1 MRAVNPEFLRFV
13 DRPPDVV
20 ALVRVHLLAV
30 LVELR
35 VDCHTHESGAR
46 QYQPRGYHVRARR
59 VRLIRIRGVA
69 AYMRKVRLDDLD
81 SRMGPADRN
90 VPLTDA
96 LGAANAAFNY
106 YELDAGD
113 SFAYGLHSHENQE
126 EIFHVLAGTVTFE
139 TLDVQQSATPDD
151 EPASTEE
158 VEVGA
163 GELVRFGPGEFQ
175 RGVNRGDERV
185 RALAIGAPQE
195 AGDTE
200 ILRECEDCGETTTQ
214 TIELADDH
222 SEIRAV
228 CEACGAVTG
237 RFD

>member
-1 MRAVNPEFLRFV
+1 
-13 DRPPDVV
+13 
-20 ALVRVHLLAV
+20 
-30 LVELR
+30 
-35 VDCHTHESGAR
+35 
-46 QYQPRGYHVRARR
+46 
-59 VRLIRIRGVA
+59 
-69 AYMRKVRLDDLD
+69 MRKVRLDDLD

-96 LGAANAAFNY
+96 LGAADAALNY
-106 YELDAGD
+106 YELDEGD

-126 EIFHVLAGTVTFE
+126 EVFHVLEGTVTFE
-139 TLDVQQSATPDD
+139 TLDVQQSPDD
-151 EPASTEE
+151 GAAVDADETE
-158 VEVGA
+158 VSA

-175 RGVNRGDERV
+175 RGVNRGAERV
-185 RALAIGAPQE
+185 RALAIGAPQD

-200 ILRECEDCGETTTQ
+200 VLRECEDCGETTTQ
-214 TIELADDH
+214 KIELADDH

>member
-1 MRAVNPEFLRFV
+1 MR
-13 DRPPDVV
+13 
-20 ALVRVHLLAV
+20 H
-30 LVELR
+30 
-35 VDCHTHESGAR
+35 
-46 QYQPRGYHVRARR
+46 
-59 VRLIRIRGVA
+59 
-69 AYMRKVRLDDLD
+69 VRLDDLD

-96 LGAANAAFNY
+96 LGVADAALNY

-113 SFAYGLHSHENQE
+113 SFAYGLHSHQNQE
-126 EIFHVLAGTVTFE
+126 EIFHVLEGTVTFE
-139 TLDVQQSATPDD
+139 TLDVQQAGDD
-151 EPASTEE
+151 AAVDADETE
-158 VEVGA
+158 VSA

-185 RALAIGAPQE
+185 RALAVGAPQD

-214 TIELADDH
+214 EIELADDH
-222 SEIRAV
+222 SEIRTV
-228 CEACGAVTG
+228 CEACGAVTA